1 MINNGTHSWDIS
13 QALKHKTKQIF
24 QKKLSKK
31 LHQKIK
37 HKNLKRT
44 IKKSSRKI
52 HYRNLQ
58 TSEKEV
64 TQFM

>member
-1 MINNGTHSWDIS
+1 MGNFTSTE
-13 QALKHKTKQIF
+13 HKTKQIF

-64 TQFM
+64 TQLM